1 MEKFNQEFDKA
12 TGVVTQHGFEDDK
25 LVIKKAADI
34 RPLVDAATALRNS
47 DEYSREGI
55 KKGFFHVATVDP
67 ITQIELLK
75 IGVDL
80 FRASPKEIVAG
91 LRKLGRDSLITTRKQ
106 V

>member
-1 MEKFNQEFDKA
+1 MEKINQEFDPL
-12 TGVVTQHGFEDDK
+12 TGVLTRHGFVDDK
-25 LVIKKAADI
+25 LVIRKDANLQ
-34 RPLVDAATALRNS
+34 PHVDYATALRNS

-55 KKGFFHVATVDP
+55 KKGFFHVATIDP
-67 ITQIELLK
+67 ISQIELLK